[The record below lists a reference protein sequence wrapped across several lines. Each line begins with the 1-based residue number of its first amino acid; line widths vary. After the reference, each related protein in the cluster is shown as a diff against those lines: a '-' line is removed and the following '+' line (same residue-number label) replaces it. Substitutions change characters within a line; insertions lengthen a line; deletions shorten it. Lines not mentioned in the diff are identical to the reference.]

1 MPDQM
6 GRDCPDHPQPGYRC
20 FCDETRDLAVGI
32 HRPGGVANAFGGYH
46 CICGDTGCP
55 GSKSS
60 PVPARTN
67 PAWQVKYRRYLR
79 AGKIADIVGWLLV
92 LAGLVA
98 PSVTTDRWLGLL
110 LCAVGFGLIGF
121 SWRLHRIAGMAQAQG
136 LHVGEDADN
145 G

>member
-1 MPDQM
+1 
-6 GRDCPDHPQPGYRC
+6 
-20 FCDETRDLAVGI
+20 
-32 HRPGGVANAFGGYH
+32 
-46 CICGDTGCP
+46 
-55 GSKSS
+55 
-60 PVPARTN
+60 VPARTN